1 MNVKNKIAEAATTMT
16 RARILLREAGQMAL
30 ADELQVLIDQADRLL
45 NN

>member
-1 MNVKNKIAEAATTMT
+1 MNVYQIAEAAATMT

-30 ADELQVLIDQADRLL
+30 ADELQALIDKADRLV